1 MRKKEYDS
9 IIDGVRVPF
18 SAHGDASDE
27 NLNKGRRVKIVRE
40 FMSSHIKGIEK
51 LNTLDIG
58 PPNAFGRALG
68 FKHNTTGDLNYRV
81 NAPSSGYDVI
91 LFSEIIEHL
100 LNPLHALES
109 CRHLLRPGG
118 IMIVSTPLL
127 LWHSGV
133 SYQSPHHVVE
143 YRKDRF
149 RKLLEFSGFEIV
161 KYKKINL
168 WDRRFAF
175 YGIRPML
182 RVLFHRSQLWMVR
195 KP

>member
-9 IIDGVRVPF
+9 IIDGVKVPF
-18 SAHGDASDE
+18 SAHGDASTE

-40 FMSSHIKGIEK
+40 FIGRDISNLH
-51 LNTLDIG
+51 TLDIG
-58 PPNAFGRALG
+58 APNAFGKALG
-68 FKHNTTGDLNYRV
+68 FKDNTTGDLNYGV
-81 NAPSSGYDVI
+81 GAPSQNYDMI

-100 LNPLHALES
+100 MNPLYALEA
-109 CRHLLRPGG
+109 CRDLLKPGG
-118 IMIVSTPLL
+118 LMVVSTPLM
-127 LWHSGV
+127 LWHSGI

-149 RKLLEFSGFEIV
+149 QRMLEFAGFEVV

-175 YGIRPML
+175 YGVRPLL
-182 RVLFHRSQLWMVR
+182 RVLFHRSQLWLVR